1 MLYFSFQYVYFSLIV
16 SFTFQIVESCWVMGD
31 PVKNVGIMQF
41 SVVVVLTLLT
51 LLWRIMTDVKYLFTT
66 TSYEI
71 SKIDVMVET
80 QKMSPKY
87 TQLLD
92 KLLDK
97 VKTPSFEVSKIRF
110 IIKTQK

>member
-1 MLYFSFQYVYFSLIV
+1 MNDTTKRGWEIQLNLVAI
-16 SFTFQIVESCWVMGD
+16 
-31 PVKNVGIMQF
+31 
-41 SVVVVLTLLT
+41 LL
-51 LLWRIMTDVKYLFTT
+51 LMSALWRIMTDVKYLFTT
-66 TSYEI
+66 PSYEI

-97 VKTPSFEVSKIRF
+97 VKTPSFEVSKIKV
-110 IIKTQK
+110 IVETQI